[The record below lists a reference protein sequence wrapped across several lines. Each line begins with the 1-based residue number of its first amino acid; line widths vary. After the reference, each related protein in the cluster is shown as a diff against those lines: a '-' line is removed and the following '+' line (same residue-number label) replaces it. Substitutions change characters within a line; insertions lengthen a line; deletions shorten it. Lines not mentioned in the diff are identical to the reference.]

1 MAAEYGFV
9 YVLRNECMP
18 GIYKIGMTTRPPSQ
32 RRDELSA
39 ATSAPMP
46 FEIVCFGEV
55 LDPAFV
61 ESLMHE
67 AFAEYRVS
75 GGREFFALPGDEMPR
90 LFGSLREQSSIVGFG
105 DLSFLCGGGRRELI
119 ENAARNAVLTDPGEP
134 SHDLGHR
141 MADRF
146 MKGEC

>member
-55 LDPAFV
+55 LDPDQV
-61 ESLMHE
+61 
-67 AFAEYRVS
+67 
-75 GGREFFALPGDEMPR
+75 
-90 LFGSLREQSSIVGFG
+90 FGAGIIDWGLHHATSS
-105 DLSFLCGGGRRELI
+105 
-119 ENAARNAVLTDPGEP
+119 
-134 SHDLGHR
+134 
-141 MADRF
+141 
-146 MKGEC
+146 